1 MGLLIIS
8 CSTTHLVD
16 NWKNPEIDTYEPT
29 KVLVVGIT
37 SNIEAR
43 EIFEQQLKGELE
55 ARGIVAI
62 TSLDFFNPTVE
73 TEKMTEED
81 LKTLEGKLIIDGFDT
96 ILLTKVVG
104 VEDKI
109 IYKKEYDDFDN
120 TYRKFNEE
128 YLMYQDIFYNPD
140 YYENYTVY
148 NTETSMYCICPTK
161 ERELIWKG
169 YIDIVDPILDNTD
182 LVLLDLKHMVE
193 EKSKDLTGFGIE
205 KSLKLA
211 KHLDERNIP
220 VWIRHVLVP
229 GVTDDF
235 ENLEKLGQ
243 FASSLN
249 NVERF
254 ELLPYHTLGVNK
266 WESMDIDYELKDVEN
281 ASSEDIEKA
290 VKIIEKFGVNVF
302 NKSK

>member
-1 MGLLIIS
+1 MIKGRVHSIETFGTVDGPGIRYILFMQGCQLRCKYCHNRDTWDSKGGKEYTTDEIINQALKYS
-8 CSTTHLVD
+8 SYM
-16 NWKNPEIDTYEPT
+16 KFSGG
-29 KVLVVGIT
+29 GIT
-37 SNIEAR
+37 VSGGEATLQP
-43 EIFEQQLKGELE
+43 EFLTELF
-55 ARGIVAI
+55 AKAKKNKIHTCLD
-62 TSLDFFNPTVE
+62 TS
-73 TEKMTEED
+73 
-81 LKTLEGKLIIDGFDT
+81 GF
-96 ILLTKVVG
+96 V
-104 VEDKI
+104 
-109 IYKKEYDDFDN
+109 N
-120 TYRKFNEE
+120 
-128 YLMYQDIFYNPD
+128 
-140 YYENYTVY
+140 
-148 NTETSMYCICPTK
+148 
-161 ERELIWKG
+161 
-169 YIDIVDPILDNTD
+169 IDIVDPILDNTD

-193 EKSKDLTGFGIE
+193 EKCKDLTGVGIE

-243 FASSLN
+243 FVSSLN

-254 ELLPYHTLGVNK
+254 ELLPYHTLGVHK
-266 WESMDIDYELKDVEN
+266 WESMGIDYELKDVEN

>member
-1 MGLLIIS
+1 MIKGRVHSIETFGTVDGPGIRYILFMQGCQLRCKYCHNRDTWDPKGGKEYTTDEIINQALKYS
-8 CSTTHLVD
+8 SYM
-16 NWKNPEIDTYEPT
+16 KFSGG
-29 KVLVVGIT
+29 GIT
-37 SNIEAR
+37 VSGGEATLQP
-43 EIFEQQLKGELE
+43 EFLTELF
-55 ARGIVAI
+55 AKAKKNKIHTCLD
-62 TSLDFFNPTVE
+62 TS
-73 TEKMTEED
+73 
-81 LKTLEGKLIIDGFDT
+81 GF
-96 ILLTKVVG
+96 V
-104 VEDKI
+104 
-109 IYKKEYDDFDN
+109 N
-120 TYRKFNEE
+120 
-128 YLMYQDIFYNPD
+128 
-140 YYENYTVY
+140 
-148 NTETSMYCICPTK
+148 
-161 ERELIWKG
+161 
-169 YIDIVDPILDNTD
+169 IDIVDPILDNTD

-193 EKSKDLTGFGIE
+193 EKSKDLTGVGIE

-243 FASSLN
+243 FVSSLN

-254 ELLPYHTLGVNK
+254 ELLPYHTLGVHK
-266 WESMDIDYELKDVEN
+266 WESMGIDYELKDVEN

>member
-1 MGLLIIS
+1 MIKGRVHSIETFGTVDGPGIRYILFMQGCQLRCKYCHNRDTWDPKGGKEYSTDEIINQALKYS
-8 CSTTHLVD
+8 SYM
-16 NWKNPEIDTYEPT
+16 KFSGG
-29 KVLVVGIT
+29 GIT
-37 SNIEAR
+37 ASG
-43 EIFEQQLKGELE
+43 GESTLQPE
-55 ARGIVAI
+55 FLTELFAKAKKNKIHTCLD
-62 TSLDFFNPTVE
+62 TS
-73 TEKMTEED
+73 
-81 LKTLEGKLIIDGFDT
+81 GF
-96 ILLTKVVG
+96 V
-104 VEDKI
+104 
-109 IYKKEYDDFDN
+109 N
-120 TYRKFNEE
+120 
-128 YLMYQDIFYNPD
+128 
-140 YYENYTVY
+140 
-148 NTETSMYCICPTK
+148 
-161 ERELIWKG
+161 
-169 YIDIVDPILDNTD
+169 IDIVDPILDNTD

-193 EKSKDLTGFGIE
+193 EKSKDLTGVGIE

-243 FASSLN
+243 FVASLN

-254 ELLPYHTLGVNK
+254 ELLPYHTLGVHK
-266 WESMDIDYELKDVEN
+266 WESMGIDYELKDVEN